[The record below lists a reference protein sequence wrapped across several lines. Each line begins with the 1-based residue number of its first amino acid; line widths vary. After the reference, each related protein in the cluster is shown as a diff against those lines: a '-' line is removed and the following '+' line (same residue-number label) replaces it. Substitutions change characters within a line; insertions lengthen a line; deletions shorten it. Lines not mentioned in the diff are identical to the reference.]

1 MIDLRNLFK
10 NYFDTSK
17 ISDDTIRKGA
27 KDHLARLA
35 ANNQRGVLSQMI
47 NDTQSAYREFCTAID
62 TEDQNFATQQASTL
76 EVDAMLDEFKKNVSR
91 YEGAVRSEF
100 GVNSKAYQEFFP
112 QGQSEYSLLSKSN
125 AEMLMERMDALCR
138 KYSGALS
145 NTMVSLFANYN
156 LNYENLRTQQLQYIA
171 NNTVLKANTA
181 KARTAL
187 ELQMCRNL
195 LLIAAENVGSPNV
208 LNAYFDQSIFRPNK
222 AKDDGSIEE
231 EISPSGVVVLEN
243 KGLREDTEITVKNK
257 SAAIVYVG
265 IYASA
270 GVVDTA
276 TAAKI
281 APNDSRKF
289 IASEL
294 GNVAG
299 GFLNARN
306 ASLTETARLEYLVL

>member
-27 KDHLARLA
+27 KDHLARLT
-35 ANNQRGVLSQMI
+35 ANNQNGNLSPLI
-47 NDTQSAYREFCTAID
+47 NATQSAYREFYTAID

-76 EVDAMLDEFKKNVSR
+76 EVDVILDEFKKNVSR
-91 YEGAVRSEF
+91 YEGAVRAQF
-100 GVNSKAYQEFFP
+100 GVGTKEYQEFFP
-112 QGQSEYSLLSKSN
+112 QGMSEYALLNKSN
-125 AEMLMERMDALCR
+125 AEMLMERMDVLCR
-138 KYSGALS
+138 RYNAYLAP
-145 NTMVSLFANYN
+145 NVLAIFADFNV
-156 LNYENLRTQQLQYIA
+156 NYERLRSQQLQYIA
-171 NNTVLKANTA
+171 NNTVCKVNTA

-187 ELQMCRNL
+187 ELQMCKNL
-195 LLIAAENVGSPNV
+195 LLIAAENVGNPNV

-243 KGLREDTEITVKNK
+243 KGLRDDTEITIKNK
-257 SAAIVYVG
+257 SAAIVFVG
-265 IYASA
+265 IYDGA
-270 GVVDTA
+270 GVMDMT

-281 APNDSRKF
+281 APNEQKKF
-289 IASEL
+289 IAYEL
-294 GNVAG
+294 GDVSG

-306 ASLTETARLEYLVL
+306 ASLTETARVEYLVL

>member
-10 NYFDTSK
+10 NYFDTAK
-17 ISDDTIRKGA
+17 ISDDTVRKGA
-27 KDHLARLA
+27 KDHLARLN
-35 ANNQRGVLSQMI
+35 ANNQNGNLRAIL
-47 NDTQSAYREFCTAID
+47 NDTQAAYREFCAAID

-76 EVDAMLDEFKKNVSR
+76 EVDAILDEFKKNVSR

-100 GVNSKAYQEFFP
+100 GIGSKEYQEFFP
-112 QGQSEYSLLSKSN
+112 QGQSEYALLSKSN
-125 AEMLMERMDALCR
+125 AEMLMERMDVLCR
-138 KYSGALS
+138 KYSGTLS
-145 NTMVSLFANYN
+145 NTMVTLFANYN
-156 LNYENLRTQQLQYIA
+156 VNYETLRTQQLQYMA
-171 NNTVLKANTA
+171 NNTVLKSNTA
-181 KARTAL
+181 KARTKL
-187 ELQMCRNL
+187 ELQMCKNL
-195 LLIAAENVGSPNV
+195 LLIAAENVGNPNI
-208 LNAYFDQSIFRPNK
+208 LNTYFDQSIFRPNK

-243 KGLREDTEITVKNK
+243 KGLREDTEITIKNK
-257 SAAIVYVG
+257 SAAIIYVG

-281 APNDSRKF
+281 EPNDKRKF

-294 GNVAG
+294 GDVAG

-306 ASLTETARLEYLVL
+306 VSLSETARLEYLVL